1 MKKRSAV
8 FLLALLG
15 VLGTGRLA
23 DSKPAGLSSPGLPA
37 SEAGYPPI
45 DGSVPAR
52 LATATF
58 ALG

>member
-1 MKKRSAV
+1 MKNRRAV

-15 VLGTGRLA
+15 VLGAGRLE
-23 DSKPAGLSSPGLPA
+23 DSRSAGVSSPGLPA
-37 SEAGYPPI
+37 SEKGLPPI
-45 DGSVPAR
+45 DAVVPDH